1 MNTISDL
8 RKALGLSTTNQVR
21 NRIEAIKD
29 ILSEYLRRGPNN
41 QILITDDGVALLRR
55 LQDLYDSGLT
65 ITEASDVLHSNAA
78 KKPLINDT
86 GHRRGGKG
94 YGRIFNMGLNLP
106 LHGNER
112 LQQVVERVDRSARLT
127 TLWGASNV
135 TAIDR
140 MHINDHGPVH
150 IKIVTNIALKLLR
163 LLNEGGV
170 VSSVVANYQMNPE
183 DAEVVVCLASVLHD
197 IGHVIHRQRGDPA
210 RDLRPPPRYSATD
223 SGSRSSEDCRCAGH
237 GVGPGTYPV

>member
-65 ITEASDVLHSNAA
+65 ITEASDVLRSNAS

-86 GHRRGGKG
+86 VPTGFVLNRMNVGDDSALIAALKEEIAFLRERVAFLEEERRGKG
-94 YGRIFNMGLNLP
+94 DRTSLPAWWEGL
-106 LHGNER
+106 R
-112 LQQVVERVDRSARLT
+112 
-127 TLWGASNV
+127 
-135 TAIDR
+135 
-140 MHINDHGPVH
+140 
-150 IKIVTNIALKLLR
+150 
-163 LLNEGGV
+163 
-170 VSSVVANYQMNPE
+170 E
-183 DAEVVVCLASVLHD
+183 DL
-197 IGHVIHRQRGDPA
+197 
-210 RDLRPPPRYSATD
+210 
-223 SGSRSSEDCRCAGH
+223 
-237 GVGPGTYPV
+237 